1 MTNKAKMLW
10 LAFIL
15 VGVAIKAGA
24 RPERLG
30 VSIDPRGS
38 DGALAVLRPTGPD
51 QRASVSRPVSSAD
64 VSDHRLDKF
73 DVVTPGIGA
82 MVGKD
87 CLYLTLAGRRSAN
100 IETDSLCPFF
110 HVFDN

>member
-1 MTNKAKMLW
+1 MTNKATMLW

-24 RPERLG
+24 RPDRLG

-38 DGALAVLRPTGPD
+38 DVAASMTPDQSALIPRPGASTGP
-51 QRASVSRPVSSAD
+51 V
-64 VSDHRLDKF
+64 DHRLDNF
-73 DVVTPGIGA
+73 DIVTPIIGA
-82 MVGKD
+82 SAQKN
-87 CLYLTLAGRRSAN
+87 CLYLTLFGRRPAD

>member
-38 DGALAVLRPTGPD
+38 DGALAGIEANGTG
-51 QRASVSRPVSSAD
+51 ST
-64 VSDHRLDKF
+64 RL
-73 DVVTPGIGA
+73 G
-82 MVGKD
+82 
-87 CLYLTLAGRRSAN
+87 LAARLLGRRVRPSPRQ
-100 IETDSLCPFF
+100 I
-110 HVFDN
+110 

>member
-15 VGVAIKAGA
+15 FGVAIKAGA

-38 DGALAVLRPTGPD
+38 DVAASITLKPD
-51 QRASVSRPVSSAD
+51 QSVSGPRPGASAG
-64 VSDHRLDKF
+64 STDHRLDNF
-73 DVVTPGIGA
+73 DIVMPVIGA
-82 MVGKD
+82 SAQKN
-87 CLYLTLAGRRSAN
+87 CLYLTLIGRRSADV
-100 IETDSLCPFF
+100 ETENLCPFF

>member
-1 MTNKAKMLW
+1 
-10 LAFIL
+10 
-15 VGVAIKAGA
+15 
-24 RPERLG
+24 
-30 VSIDPRGS
+30 
-38 DGALAVLRPTGPD
+38 
-51 QRASVSRPVSSAD
+51 